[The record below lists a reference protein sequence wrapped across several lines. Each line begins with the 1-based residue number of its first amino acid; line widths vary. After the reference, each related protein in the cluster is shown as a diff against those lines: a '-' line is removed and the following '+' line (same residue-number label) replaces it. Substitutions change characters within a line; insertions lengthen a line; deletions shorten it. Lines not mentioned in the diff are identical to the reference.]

1 MSGNLVDDVA
11 LLPDDIRRTIIR
23 FLPRNHT
30 AKIIN
35 SSFSKVELKYV
46 RRYRFT
52 ANMFHVWNDLKPST
66 LQSVHYGDGKQFRRA
81 SISKGEYIRL
91 SNLGVMPSGVR
102 FW

>member
-1 MSGNLVDDVA
+1 MITFLNYDANESHPNLTMSGNIVDDVA

-46 RRYRFT
+46 RRY
-52 ANMFHVWNDLKPST
+52 
-66 LQSVHYGDGKQFRRA
+66 GEGKQFRRA

>member
-1 MSGNLVDDVA
+1 MNGNLVHDVA

-46 RRYRFT
+46 RKYRFT
-52 ANMFHVWNDLKPST
+52 VNTISVWNDLKPSS

-91 SNLGVMPSGVR
+91 SKLGIMPSGVR